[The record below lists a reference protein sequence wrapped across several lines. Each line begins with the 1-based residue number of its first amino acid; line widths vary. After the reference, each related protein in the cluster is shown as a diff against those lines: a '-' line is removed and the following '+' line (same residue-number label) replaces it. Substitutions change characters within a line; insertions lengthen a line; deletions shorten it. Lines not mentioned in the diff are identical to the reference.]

1 MYIFIIFFFR
11 IYDVNDPQTPE
22 QAIALGT
29 NCHNS
34 FLNTESKI
42 TFSSCFG
49 ESAVC
54 FDFGSPEKM
63 SVLKSTSSR
72 NVKEMEIKLV
82 WPVYLLHGNGDVFI
96 LKVPLKKEK
105 YVYKISINSMA

>member
-1 MYIFIIFFFR
+1 MFCFFFFR

-49 ESAVC
+49 ENAVC

-63 SVLKSTSSR
+63 TVLKCTSSR
-72 NVKEMEIKLV
+72 NVKETEIKPV

-105 YVYKISINSMA
+105 YVYKISINSMTL